1 PVGILD
7 WYTIL
12 VGVFALAALTAHG
25 AAFLAW
31 KTDGPVQ
38 ARSRAV
44 ARAVFPAVALLWPVL
59 TWATRRVHPGF
70 LEGLLGRPPAWLA
83 AAAALAGLVTVF
95 AALPRGRD
103 RAAFLGSAAFLG
115 GLSVA
120 TAASVY
126 PVMLRASGDAAL
138 SLTAQNAAGDASG
151 LRTAFGW
158 LLLAVPLLVLYLAI
172 VWRMHR
178 GKVPAGGGGA
188 Y

>member
-1 PVGILD
+1 M
-7 WYTIL
+7 L

-31 KTDGPVQ
+31 KTDGPVH
-38 ARSRAV
+38 ARSRGV
-44 ARAVFPAVALLWPVL
+44 ARAAFPAVALLWPVL

-70 LEGLLGRPPAWLA
+70 LTGLLGRPFAWIA
-83 AAAALAGLVTVF
+83 AATALAGLAAVF
-95 AALPRGRD
+95 VALPRGRD
-103 RAAFLGSAAFLG
+103 RAVFLGSAAFLG

-126 PVMLRASGDAAL
+126 PIMLRSSGNAAL

-158 LLLAVPLLVLYLAI
+158 LLLAAPLILLYLAI

-178 GKVPAGGGGA
+178 GKVTADGGEG